1 MSQHQRLI
9 LVTPLCTQAKEL
21 APALTQAMSAGRI
34 DAVILRLGESD
45 DRSLINCVKTLGPI
59 VQNAGAALLLAD
71 HLHLVARAGADG
83 LHLSQP
89 DACSEALALLHPQER
104 IVGCAGLRARHDA
117 METAEQGCD
126 YVMFG
131 EPFAD
136 GGLMPF
142 ASVLE
147 RGQWWAELFQTPC
160 VVYVPDIQHV
170 TAAAATGAEFIALG
184 EAVFADPDQIK
195 ERVAQALRDMAAAP
209 EPVSSGR
216 I

>member
-21 APALTQAMSAGRI
+21 APALTHAMSAGRI
-34 DAVILRLGESD
+34 DAVILRLGEGD

-71 HLHLVARAGADG
+71 HVHLVARAGADG
-83 LHLSQP
+83 VHLSQA
-89 DACSEALALLHPQER
+89 DACSEALDLLHPQER

-117 METAEQGCD
+117 MEAAEQGCD

-142 ASVLE
+142 AAVLE

-160 VVYVPDIQHV
+160 VAFASDLDLTTPL
-170 TAAAATGAEFIALG
+170 AETGAEFVAFG
-184 EAVFADPDQIK
+184 AAVLDAAEGP
-195 ERVAQALRDMAAAP
+195 AAAMRLVLERLKAARRP
-209 EPVSSGR
+209 ER
-216 I
+216 

>member
-9 LVTPLCTQAKEL
+9 LVTPLCSQANDL
-21 APALTQAMSAGRI
+21 APALTQAMTAGRV
-34 DAVILRLGESD
+34 DAVILRLGEGD
-45 DRSLINCVKTLGPI
+45 DRSLIKCVKTLGPI
-59 VQNAGAALLLAD
+59 VQEAGAALLLCD
-71 HLHLVARAGADG
+71 HAHLVARAGADG
-83 LHLSQP
+83 VHLTSMAGVQ
-89 DACSEALALLHPQER
+89 EALTVLHPQER

-117 METAEQGCD
+117 MEAAELGCD

-160 VVYVPDIQHV
+160 VVYVPDVQQV
-170 TAAAATGAEFIALG
+170 AAAAATGAEFVALG
-184 EAVFADPDQIK
+184 EAIFADPSTIAQHI
-195 ERVAQALRDMAAAP
+195 AQALHDIAAAP